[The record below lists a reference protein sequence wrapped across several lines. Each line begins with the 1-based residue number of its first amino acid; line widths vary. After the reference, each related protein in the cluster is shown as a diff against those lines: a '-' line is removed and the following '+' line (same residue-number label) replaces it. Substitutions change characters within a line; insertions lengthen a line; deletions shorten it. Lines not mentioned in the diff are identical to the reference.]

1 MMHKN
6 RLGIFARVPT
16 AGGVKTRWTPPLSPG
31 EAADLYRAFLGDLFE
46 RLQQSK
52 ASPTVFYSGDNAGD
66 LAALM
71 PRPWPMVEQSGAD
84 LGARM
89 AAAFEYLL
97 AEPGDRAVI
106 IGSDSPD
113 LPLPFLRRAFQR
125 LKHRDVVIGP
135 AMDGGYYLIGLRAPA
150 PRLFQNVAWGEST
163 VLSQTIENIARE
175 GMTVSLLPLW
185 YDVDDAASLEFL
197 RALCAARRRSG
208 GVLLPRTEK
217 ILEKPYQN
225 QSASSSPDTIS

>member
-1 MMHKN
+1 MHRN
-6 RLGIFARVPT
+6 RLGIFARVPA
-16 AGGVKTRWTPPLSPG
+16 AGRVKTRWTPPLSAG
-31 EAADLYRAFLGDLFE
+31 EAAELYRAFLGDLFE
-46 RLQQSK
+46 RLAQSK
-52 ASPTVFYSGDNAGD
+52 VLPTVFYHGEDPDA

-71 PRPWPMVEQSGAD
+71 PRPWPMVAQSGAN

-89 AAAFEYLL
+89 AAAFQHLL

-135 AMDGGYYLIGLRAPA
+135 ASDGGYYLIGLRAPA
-150 PRLFQNVAWGEST
+150 PRLFQNVTWGEST
-163 VLSQTIENIARE
+163 VLAQTIENIARN
-175 GMTVSLLPLW
+175 GRSLSLLPVW
-185 YDVDDAASLEFL
+185 HDVDDAQSLELL

-208 GVLLPRTEK
+208 GVRLPRTERL
-217 ILEKPYQN
+217 LEVTAERAQVR
-225 QSASSSPDTIS
+225 DR